1 MRSDLEWIAG
11 LLKEK
16 SSSVDTVMN
25 KHSQCFP
32 PIEFQ
37 GQKRNSTD
45 AGVQTE
51 PVAVAPAAEKS
62 K

>member
-1 MRSDLEWIAG
+1 MFRHEIRLG
-11 LLKEK
+11 
-16 SSSVDTVMN
+16 MN
-25 KHSQCFP
+25 RRAPQSHSGNAAMINHQTYFP
-32 PIEFQ
+32 VEFQ

-51 PVAVAPAAEKS
+51 PVVAAPAAEKS

>member
-1 MRSDLEWIAG
+1 MNGSG
-11 LLKEK
+11 N
-16 SSSVDTVMN
+16 TVVIN
-25 KHSQCFP
+25 HQTYFP
-32 PIEFQ
+32 AEFQ

-51 PVAVAPAAEKS
+51 PAVAAPAAEKS

>member
-1 MRSDLEWIAG
+1 MTQMS
-11 LLKEK
+11 LLSAADNEQTFTIVLFK
-16 SSSVDTVMN
+16 
-25 KHSQCFP
+25 
-32 PIEFQ
+32 FQ

-51 PVAVAPAAEKS
+51 PVTVAPAAEKA

>member
-1 MRSDLEWIAG
+1 MKRRAPQS
-11 LLKEK
+11 
-16 SSSVDTVMN
+16 
-25 KHSQCFP
+25 HSGNAAMINHPTYFP
-32 PIEFQ
+32 VEFQ

-51 PVAVAPAAEKS
+51 PVVAAPAAEKS

>member
-1 MRSDLEWIAG
+1 MGSDLTWMTQHSTA
-11 LLKEK
+11 
-16 SSSVDTVMN
+16 DTVEEFTVFSF
-25 KHSQCFP
+25 K
-32 PIEFQ
+32 FQ

-51 PVAVAPAAEKS
+51 PVTVAPAAEKA